1 MAFGITTFAESPFAA
16 TNVENVTFAVTGQ
29 ELTIQENNVT
39 IRGDV
44 VVSVTG
50 QDLTA
55 TLSTD
60 TSIFVGIVLVPTG
73 ISMDA
78 NLNSVTAGANADV
91 SLSGQALTANLNSIV
106 VDLNQPVDV
115 TGFDLTMQESSI
127 VTVADANLTLSG
139 FDLTMQENSVT
150 VGANADVSLSGQA
163 LTANL
168 NSIVVDLNQPVD
180 VTGFDLTMQEGT
192 ATAPDSLAILTGLEM
207 TMDQGNVINIIWSEV
222 NTGNA
227 PLDPPGW
234 TEVDTAA

>member
-115 TGFDLTMQESSI
+115 TGFDLTMQE
-127 VTVADANLTLSG
+127 
-139 FDLTMQENSVT
+139 
-150 VGANADVSLSGQA
+150 
-163 LTANL
+163 
-168 NSIVVDLNQPVD
+168 
-180 VTGFDLTMQEGT
+180 GT